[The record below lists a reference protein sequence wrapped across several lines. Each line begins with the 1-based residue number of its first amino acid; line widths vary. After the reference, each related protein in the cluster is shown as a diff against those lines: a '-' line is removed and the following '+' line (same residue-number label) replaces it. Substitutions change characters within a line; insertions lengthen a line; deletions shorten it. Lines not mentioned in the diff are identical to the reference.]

1 MLAEASFLASSWL
14 LVVAVSPG
22 PFLAVDTAF
31 APLPRGVFP
40 VCLCLFVQI
49 SLFLGHQ
56 SNWNA

>member
-22 PFLAVDTAF
+22 PSLAGGHSTPTSASW
-31 APLPRGVFP
+31 RFP
-40 VCLCLFVQI
+40 SVSLLFVQI